1 MPEHSPC
8 QQTGIDGGG
17 VILRLAETVTFG
29 GGGLSRSAHLRAD
42 PARMAEALADGRV
55 LVLWRGKVLMAAGA
69 PGWLPP
75 DHPVLQGE
83 PEPVFLG
90 EHLGTFVFATDISA
104 WEPPADSAPLPT
116 GIFDNSVQQHPLLP
130 ADWGFA
136 DLRQVMAGLT
146 PVEAELVATAR
157 ALLTWHRSHRFCAN
171 CGAASAMVM
180 AGWQRSCTACGTQ
193 HFPRTDPVVIML
205 VTFGNQ
211 TLIGRSPGWPEGM
224 YSCLAGFIEPGETV
238 EAAVRREVFEESGVR
253 LGPVEYLASQPW
265 PFPASLMIGCRAQA
279 LDTAITLDPA
289 ELEDALW
296 ISREDLLSVF
306 AGENP
311 AIRPPRKGSIAQ
323 FLLSNWLADRLD

>member
-1 MPEHSPC
+1 
-8 QQTGIDGGG
+8 
-17 VILRLAETVTFG
+17 
-29 GGGLSRSAHLRAD
+29 
-42 PARMAEALADGRV
+42 
-55 LVLWRGKVLMAAGA
+55 
-69 PGWLPP
+69 
-75 DHPVLQGE
+75 
-83 PEPVFLG
+83 
-90 EHLGTFVFATDISA
+90 
-104 WEPPADSAPLPT
+104 
-116 GIFDNSVQQHPLLP
+116 
-130 ADWGFA
+130 
-136 DLRQVMAGLT
+136 
-146 PVEAELVATAR
+146 
-157 ALLTWHRSHRFCAN
+157 
-171 CGAASAMVM
+171 
-180 AGWQRSCTACGTQ
+180 
-193 HFPRTDPVVIML
+193 ML